1 MRKLIVAAFVLFA
14 FGCGNNNP
22 KLLGEWYS
30 TPFNDGDIINYFT
43 QVTFTNDSLFLRDEN
58 LLTYSIKYTT
68 DKNHIVFN
76 NKEYTI
82 EYVDDSSIKFLNILF
97 TKKRE
102 YSDKLYGRSI
112 PKDLSLRLPEGNLF
126 YKDTMPE
133 TDRNKKV
140 YVNGITIAVQKNKTP
155 VLFCDGIKME
165 LKQVG
170 TFLEV
175 TDMNIDTR
183 RIINL
188 YIDKDVKMGL
198 VDSVFKEIEKQ
209 NIHRLNIVLGN
220 NLNTEL
226 KATEGFYKLIPLNA
240 LSNPVWIDGLTLKM
254 YFGKGNDYQ
263 QIIELGEG
271 KILFKGEEID
281 STNLYSEIEKN
292 ILNEPNKASIV
303 LLYHPTTSWQDVVK
317 QLIAIDNL
325 YIRLW
330 NERSKE
336 LYKQAYFEV
345 TEAQQKELRG
355 IIPKKFSFFDF
366 YFYQKLKAIDVPY
379 CDVN

>member
-1 MRKLIVAAFVLFA
+1 MRKLIIAVLLLSAFA
-14 FGCGNNNP
+14 CSNNNS

-58 LLTYSIKYTT
+58 LLTYSIKYTA

-82 EYVDDSSIKFLNILF
+82 EYVDDSTIKFLNILF
-97 TKKRE
+97 TKNRKC
-102 YSDKLYGRSI
+102 SDELYGQS
-112 PKDLSLRLPEGNLF
+112 PLTDVSLRLPEGNLI

-140 YVNGITIAVQKNKTP
+140 YVNSITVAVQENKTP

-188 YIDKDVKMGL
+188 YMDKDVKMGL
-198 VDSVFKEIEKQ
+198 VDSIFKEIEKKDIF
-209 NIHRLNIVLGN
+209 NVSFVLGN
-220 NLNTEL
+220 DLNKTQ
-226 KATEGFYKLIPLNA
+226 KPTQVISKYIPLNA
-240 LSNPVWIDGLTLKM
+240 LSCPVKIDGLTLMM
-254 YFGKGNDYQ
+254 YFGAKNNYQ
-263 QIIELGEG
+263 QVIELRENKVLFNG
-271 KILFKGEEID
+271 KKID
-281 STNLYSEIEKN
+281 SVNLYSEIKNN
-292 ILNEPNKASIV
+292 ILVEPYKTSTV
-303 LLYHPTTSWQDVVK
+303 LLYHSTLKWEDFIK
-317 QLIAIDNL
+317 QIIAIDNL
-325 YIRLW
+325 YFSLRDD
-330 NERSKE
+330 RSWALHKKNYLE
-336 LYKQAYFEV
+336 L
-345 TEAQQKELRG
+345 TDIQQKEIRE
-355 IIPKKFSFFDF
+355 IIPKKFYFFDF
-366 YFYQKLKAIDVPY
+366 DFYQRLKDIDVPY
-379 CDVN
+379 CNVN